1 MRNGLRNNEKKKEKN
16 IPEKIVFK
24 ELSNIKVEEKKYEL
38 NNNKILIVKDFKQK
52 NNKINEKDKKDIY
65 LYKNKIYSKND
76 QINLDNNKNENF
88 LGNKCMKYKN
98 VNKKNSPNETDFNK
112 LQKKVYI
119 SNFEIPKNHENFENF
134 SNSENFC
141 LKKKKKLRIGHL
153 II

>member
-1 MRNGLRNNEKKKEKN
+1 MRNGVRKNEKKTEKK
-16 IPEKIVFK
+16 IIEKILFK
-24 ELSNIKVEEKKYEL
+24 ELRNIKVEDKKYEL

-52 NNKINEKDKKDIY
+52 NNKINERDKKDIY

-112 LQKKVYI
+112 LQKKYLYQQ
-119 SNFEIPKNHENFENF
+119 F
-134 SNSENFC
+134 
-141 LKKKKKLRIGHL
+141 
-153 II
+153 